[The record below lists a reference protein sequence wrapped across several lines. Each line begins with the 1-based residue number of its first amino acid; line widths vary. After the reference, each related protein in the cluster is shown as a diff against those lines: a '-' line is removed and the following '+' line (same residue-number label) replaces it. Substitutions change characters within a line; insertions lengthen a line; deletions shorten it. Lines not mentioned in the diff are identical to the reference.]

1 MITDQLLD
9 YIKQQLSRG
18 LEYDAISKELL
29 NNGWEKRDI
38 QEGFIAI
45 RTHNTNLTKDSNIY
59 NNIDIKT
66 SSDSRRKLSKR
77 MLLII
82 GSMLVLVSGTSGYY
96 FRNDL
101 PVIKDLSNRNSASIS
116 EIQDQDN
123 IKSEIKQEETLPL
136 TEELEQ
142 NQDINQSA
150 IKDEPELIKNVEDIK
165 VAVVDNTKVTPPVRT
180 GPINCGTEMKCFIAA
195 AKNCAPAFV
204 EETQTLDIFG
214 IYSQTNKTKMTLT
227 GYDLAKRCGY
237 ISKVITANVDYGA
250 EIKSS
255 PEYIAATDEEKKADL
270 AEVSDSVKITI
281 GMTTKCSFTTTYL
294 SAILAKWSKGEYSSE
309 DYKPGNCTTT
319 DSAGN
324 VYPML

>member
-18 LEYDAISKELL
+18 LEYDAISKDLL

-45 RTHNTNLTKDSNIY
+45 RTHNTNLTKDPDTY
-59 NNIDIKT
+59 NNIDKKIT
-66 SSDSRRKLSKR
+66 SDSRRKLSKR

-82 GSMLVLVSGTSGYY
+82 GSILVLVSGTSGYY

-101 PVIKDLSNRNSASIS
+101 PVIKDLIKSNSASVS
-116 EIQDQDN
+116 EIELQDS
-123 IKSEIKQEETLPL
+123 IKSEIQQEEILPSNF
-136 TEELEQ
+136 ELEQ
-142 NQDINQSA
+142 NQNISQPD
-150 IKDEPELIKNVEDIK
+150 IKDGSELPKDTEVKK
-165 VAVVDNTKVTPPVRT
+165 VAVVDAVKVPAPVRA
-180 GPINCGTEMKCFIAA
+180 GPVNCGTEMKCFISA
-195 AKNCAPAFV
+195 AKNCTPSFV
-204 EETQTLDIFG
+204 EETQTLDLFG
-214 IYSQTNKTKMTLT
+214 LYSQTNKAKLTIT

-237 ISKVITANVDYGA
+237 ISKVITANVDYSP

-255 PEYIAATDEEKKADL
+255 PEYKSATDEEKKADL
-270 AEVSDSVKITI
+270 AKVSESVKMTI

-309 DYKPGNCTTT
+309 DYKPGNCTST
-319 DSAGN
+319 DSTGQ